1 MNEQLKLIAELL
13 TKLSA
18 KDAAAVVTGAAH
30 ALDVAQQRLAAAVQ
44 REQKLKADL
53 AAAEARATAA
63 EQGAARERAECE
75 RLHAHP
81 EVRAKKAEALRLEAI
96 RLAKQADELDPQPT
110 AE

>member
-1 MNEQLKLIAELL
+1 MQEQLGVIAELL

-18 KDAAAVVTGAAH
+18 KDAAGI
-30 ALDVAQQRLAAAVQ
+30 VAEASRQLNVGEHRLAVAME
-44 REQKLKADL
+44 REHKLRADL

-63 EQGAARERAECE
+63 EKEAASERAECE
-75 RLHAHP
+75 RLHSHP

-96 RLAKQADELDPQPT
+96 RLAKQADALDPQPT